1 MDKKV
6 TGVVAY
12 LGIIGW
18 LIAYLAGDKAG
29 AKFHLNQSLV
39 LAIAEVAL
47 GVLRAILG
55 FLKIPV
61 ISTLISLVL
70 GVVGLLLFVFAILGI
85 ISAAKG
91 EDKPLPL
98 IGSIQILM

>member
-1 MDKKV
+1 MKW
-6 TGVVAY
+6 
-12 LGIIGW
+12 I
-18 LIAYLAGDKAG
+18 
-29 AKFHLNQSLV
+29 LV
-39 LAIAEVAL
+39 LT
-47 GVLRAILG
+47 G
-55 FLKIPV
+55 
-61 ISTLISLVL
+61 